1 LELNKEKLLR
11 ITLIIVA
18 IDYIIVGIFSF
29 LLPEIF
35 GITPVAYSQISIT
48 VGLFVIVVSLNI
60 KKYQNFLWV
69 IVIQEIGVILVHIYQ
84 IVNEISDFYNN
95 ITILAIHFI
104 YLVVILL
111 LAGDSIIPKANKS
124 TESN

>member
-1 LELNKEKLLR
+1 MELSKEKILR

-18 IDYIIVGIFSF
+18 IDYIIVGVFTF

-48 VGLFVIVVSLNI
+48 VGLFVLVVSTNI

-69 IVIQEIGVILVHIYQ
+69 IVIQEIGVIIVHVYQ
-84 IVNEISDFYNN
+84 IFNEISDFYNN

-104 YLVVILL
+104 YLVVIIL
-111 LAGDSIIPKANKS
+111 LAGNSIIPKAMKT
-124 TESN
+124 TESS